1 LEPFLWSCWL
11 FGSSAG
17 CEELQVEKLSGARQL
32 SPGLRNGLPDARCA
46 FHAVLD
52 ITQTIQEYREMSST
66 ITEPLATTMD
76 EPLARLVAFEPTTF
90 PVLSVYLNTQPD
102 QHGRTPDATP
112 HLHREFKALARTW
125 SPGSPERHSFDRDV
139 ERIIAYATDKIGPA
153 ANGVAIFACW
163 GAAEFFEAIQLNTPV
178 SDNRVYACNQPHL
191 YHLAHLDEQYPRY
204 AAVLTDMNTA
214 RIFVFGL
221 DQVIGAEEV
230 KGKKVHRVKVGGW
243 SQARYQRR
251 VGNAHQEHAKEV
263 IERLAQIVRE
273 DRISHIILAG
283 DSVVIPLLQ
292 EQLPQEMASMVE
304 VVKLD
309 IHASEQDVLT
319 ATLAKLQEQEART
332 GAEKVD
338 RLMQQYRG
346 RGLAVAGPEETL
358 EALAKGQVEE
368 LLISGGLEE
377 GHSQPEEVQAILAP
391 EIPNAEGETKS
402 EESRQAPLPDLLV
415 AKAKQTGATVTFIE
429 DGALLESVGGV
440 GGFLRWRE

>member
-1 LEPFLWSCWL
+1 ME
-11 FGSSAG
+11 
-17 CEELQVEKLSGARQL
+17 
-32 SPGLRNGLPDARCA
+32 
-46 FHAVLD
+46 
-52 ITQTIQEYREMSST
+52 
-66 ITEPLATTMD
+66 

-102 QHGRTPDATP
+102 QHGRAPDATP

-139 ERIIAYATDKIGPA
+139 ERVIAYATDKIGPA
-153 ANGVAIFACW
+153 AHGVAIFACW
-163 GAAEFFEAIQLNTPV
+163 GATEFFEAIQLNTPV
-178 SDNRVYACNQPHL
+178 VDNRVYACNQPHL
-191 YHLAHLDEQYPRY
+191 YQLVHLDDRYPRY

-230 KGKKVHRVKVGGW
+230 NGKKVHRVKVGGW

-273 DRISHIILAG
+273 DKITHIILAG

-292 EQLPQEMASMVE
+292 EQLPREMASMVE
-304 VVKLD
+304 VMRLD

-319 ATLAKLQEQEART
+319 GTLA
-332 GAEKVD
+332 KVD

-346 RGLAVAGPEETL
+346 RGLAVAGPQETL

-377 GHSQPEEVQAILAP
+377 SHSQPEEVPAILAP
-391 EIPNAEGETKS
+391 EIPNAEGGTKS
-402 EESRQAPLPDLLV
+402 EESPPAPLPDLLV
-415 AKAKQTGATVTFIE
+415 AKAKQTGAAVTFIE
-429 DGALLESVGGV
+429 DPALLESVGGV
-440 GGFLRWRE
+440 AAFLRWRG